1 MPMSFR
7 TSEHARELTT
17 KRGQCVCL
25 KLKAGTAHKM
35 QFNRPFMEGGKVRRR
50 IRVYDCRSKDGEKVN
65 QEMLETSGLDFK
77 GFIKLL
83 HRKFEIRSNETFVLA
98 TTDRA
103 VLNSK
108 IFEELQDDSTLHL
121 LKQKHQALTAAT
133 EEIINF
139 TPHYDTL
146 IQSGTYEYWAS
157 RGQNPLPY
165 SLAEL
170 IDNALSATAKNQR
183 VRKIEIRMMF
193 DDNLGK
199 PAVIV
204 LDNGCGM
211 TSKQL
216 KNWAVYR
223 LSKFTRDIGS
233 YGSEEE
239 GYVRPDP
246 VPRSLN
252 SDISFFG
259 VGGKQAVFHIG
270 DSVRMISKAYGSPDV
285 HEMVISKQDFENKVK
300 NKEDVYSGIIRNRK
314 PGDFSHVEKNDER
327 FLHNLILEESG
338 KEKFTAVVI
347 TGVFPDHIA
356 FLKQDIKVWTR
367 QLAQVYHYYI
377 HGVNGKELS
386 DSSADSDCHSEI
398 KITISL
404 RDKPPVVMDLRE
416 VENDVQTLYIKS
428 AVDTFEFKATTTQD
442 GGTVDGL
449 IRYHPFLY
457 DRETY
462 PEDPDAVQAPDDE
475 DDGVNEPGVL
485 HQERRKRPIFDC
497 FWNGRLI
504 PYTTVSEFDWCA
516 QSKGV
521 KELAECYSRISGVL
535 FTDDR
540 FPVSTNKLTFM
551 ELELTLKHRDSFF
564 TRIVKGQK
572 QRGNIQKEF
581 TQWLKNCHEK
591 WDKQVKFLNF
601 KKTITRTEL
610 SVKRMQYP
618 WATFTSIEW
627 DGKTYSKGQLVKSQK
642 TQPILYGSVV
652 RFLLY
657 GQHEEDV
664 FATGGEVEICME
676 PKAFHDKIK
685 TIPISK
691 IDKNA
696 TSEAIQR
703 NIDNDLAKLPEFL
716 SVSWPEGD
724 PWLEG
729 GIRPAGTPL
738 GPLNVNIMNKKG
750 ESMSQMPA
758 VGQGA
763 GKRLI
768 IDLKVFQHGQKKEVL
783 GYATPTSAKFFWFKK
798 IETLTGLGEYTL
810 ILRTLI
816 NESKVDSFGGREL
829 PSYKLNFTIKEGK
842 AESFVIGTMSSSLRV
857 GMPFDIPLQIK
868 DGYDHPTAP
877 PPDLK
882 PILKCSGL
890 TSLNFDKTDSS
901 ETTLYIRCVKASGK
915 VLNYQQPK
923 TYDLKVTLPGL
934 AQNTETIKFSLLPGT
949 AHSIHVTPED
959 KPIKVENGKTVLFNV
974 EIHDEEGNITANAK
988 QIVRCQVQGFPAMA
1002 TDCSNSGAGQIV
1014 VKPVNLKITKG
1025 HPEKLNVQFEM
1036 PSQKKIKPVVR
1047 ELEVV
1052 PSKRVCLM
1060 KICCKDDE
1068 NLVLT
1073 DNEKILWLA
1082 GGLMENLFYKLY
1094 DEAGRD
1100 VPLTAEIASKIKVNW
1115 TGDVNVKDLVQ
1126 GKLPDLRVPSQ
1137 VQVERFFQV
1146 SYQDQNVSVSFHIIP
1161 QPDEPKRLKATL
1173 LKSTVKLGEVIPG
1186 NISLELVDQYDNA
1199 TKTLSSDSKN
1209 HMAVKAEGLVESAIT
1224 FKWLERSSSVLVMG
1238 VQFRSGT
1245 LGPREICFTYEK
1257 YEERVIVKVT
1267 AGVPAQLKLVS
1278 GPVQPLQVLNDQ
1290 GIDTP
1295 FVVQLCDE
1303 WGNLCSDQRVVV
1315 ELKSSPQSLKVKS
1328 SVVSQPVNVEGK
1340 ASFTVTSLSGPK
1352 GYYQLDFKG
1361 SLDRK
1366 PIPGPSVNIT
1376 ITPDP
1381 NKPVSLSVVYDN
1393 NATFPAGGVFPVF
1406 SVKVVSDEGSPI
1418 TTFNPAAASM
1428 LLWKG
1433 VPSGRIPPKTATEL
1447 KCSKPM
1453 ENQKN
1458 DRFYF
1463 RDKEIPEQVGKHTIQ
1478 FSLRL
1483 ERAKL
1488 LFSEQITINVVAN
1501 QPVKL
1506 GPASQPPTPVV
1517 SYSKV
1522 LANRTLVE
1530 NMTLRIMDSSGN
1542 PAGEDLNGNVVISI
1556 KNCSGDSN
1564 QTIPLFEG
1572 KTKRLEISLEEGK
1585 AHVNRLALMENSPGE
1600 NGSAYTLLF
1609 TPKGPMVPPTLAPFE
1624 LPFHFYND
1632 ADNQRKMSELSK
1644 KKDDLTTAVHADKE
1658 LFNTYGQLLNVL
1670 TSHHIAASRKET
1682 SIRKEL
1688 DRRNMETAQT
1698 IPHFDRLITRKRA
1711 EIDKIM
1717 KAPRRVCSL
1726 QDHYKG
1732 QQDVLGMVGHLAFV
1746 QDDHAA
1752 WVISWHIQGDM
1763 DCVITKTTEAAKR
1776 IYDDTRGRQ
1785 QVMALD
1791 SVYVHPGNR
1800 PLPHMG
1806 SGCMLFDPPGNPIF
1820 ARDLLQYTADRD
1832 RDIAF
1837 KNILGET
1844 ILIDDL
1850 DSANNYR
1857 KAVVQKKKPCPT
1869 ILTRQ
1874 GDRVS
1879 SRGKFG
1885 GKNNKALPIDTL
1897 KVFGAPLSQHYFL
1910 LKDHIDLLTQQRLA
1924 LEKVDQAAKDRDH
1937 HLNDMKSPVMLRKVQ
1952 EMEERKKQLEEIERQ
1967 LVSTPGRPLKRALD
1981 NAGEPSGINP
1991 KRSSRDPRLRSTIPT

>member
-1 MPMSFR
+1 
-7 TSEHARELTT
+7 
-17 KRGQCVCL
+17 
-25 KLKAGTAHKM
+25 
-35 QFNRPFMEGGKVRRR
+35 MEGGNVRRR
-50 IRVYDCRSKDGEKVN
+50 IRIYDCRSKNGEKVN

-83 HRKFEIRSNETFVLA
+83 HRTFGIRSNETFVLA

-103 VLNSK
+103 VLDSK
-108 IFEELQDDSTLHL
+108 IFDELQDDSTLHL
-121 LKQKHQALTAAT
+121 LKQKHQALAAAT
-133 EEIINF
+133 EENINF

-170 IDNALSATAKNQR
+170 IDNALSATAKNQG

-193 DDNLGK
+193 DDTLGK

-204 LDNGCGM
+204 FDNGCGM

-223 LSKFTRDIGS
+223 LSKFTRDVGS
-233 YGSEEE
+233 YG
-239 GYVRPDP
+239 
-246 VPRSLN
+246 SLN

-270 DSVRMISKAYGSPDV
+270 DSVRMISKPYGSPDV
-285 HEMVISKQDFENKVK
+285 HEMVISKQDFEKKVK

-314 PGDFSHVEKNDER
+314 PGDFSHVKTNDER

-356 FLKQDIKVWTR
+356 FLKHDIKVWTR
-367 QLAQVYHYYI
+367 QLAEVYHYYI
-377 HGVNGKELS
+377 HGVNGKEMR
-386 DSSADSDCHSEI
+386 DSSADSDCHPEI
-398 KITISL
+398 KIMISL

-416 VENDVQTLYIKS
+416 VENDIQTMYIKS
-428 AVDTFEFKATTTQD
+428 AVDTFEFKATTAQD

-462 PEDPDAVQAPDDE
+462 PEDPNAVQAPDDE
-475 DDGVNEPGVL
+475 DDGDNEPGVL

-535 FTDDR
+535 FSDDR

-551 ELELTLKHRDSFF
+551 ELELKLKHRDTFF

-572 QRGNIQKEF
+572 QRGNIQKDF

-610 SVKRMQYP
+610 PVKRMQYP

-627 DGKTYSKGQLVKSQK
+627 DGKIYSKGQLVKSQK

-691 IDKNA
+691 IDKN
-696 TSEAIQR
+696 TTFEAIQR
-703 NIDNDLAKLPEFL
+703 NIDNDLAKLPECL

-729 GIRPAGTPL
+729 GARPAGTPL
-738 GPLNVNIMNKKG
+738 GPLSINIMNKKG
-750 ESMSQMPA
+750 ESISQMPA

-768 IDLKVFQHGQKKEVL
+768 IDLKVFQHGNKPEM
-783 GYATPTSAKFFWFKK
+783 
-798 IETLTGLGEYTL
+798 LTGLGEYTL

-816 NESKVDSFGGREL
+816 NENKADSFGGTEL

-868 DGYDHPTAP
+868 DGYDHPTVP

-882 PILKCSGL
+882 PILKC
-890 TSLNFDKTDSS
+890 
-901 ETTLYIRCVKASGK
+901 RRVKASGS
-915 VLNYQQPK
+915 VLNYLQPK
-923 TYDLKVTLPGL
+923 THDLRVTLPGL
-934 AQNTETIKFSLLPGT
+934 TQNTETIKFSLLPGT
-949 AHSIHVTPED
+949 AHSIHVMPED
-959 KPIKVENGKTVLFNV
+959 KPIKVDNGKPILFNI
-974 EIHDEEGNITANAK
+974 EIHDEAGNITANSK
-988 QIVRCQVQGFPAMA
+988 QIVRCEVQGSPGVA
-1002 TDCSNSGAGQIV
+1002 TDCSNSGAGQLMI
-1014 VKPVNLKITKG
+1014 KPVNLKIIKG
-1025 HPEKLNVQFEM
+1025 QPEKLHVQFEM

-1052 PSKRVCLM
+1052 PSKRVCRM
-1060 KICCKDDE
+1060 EICSKDDE

-1094 DEAGRD
+1094 DEADRD

-1115 TGDVNVKDLVQ
+1115 TGDVQ
-1126 GKLPDLRVPSQ
+1126 E
-1137 VQVERFFQV
+1137 ERFFQV
-1146 SYQDQNVSVSFHIIP
+1146 SYQDQNVSVSFHIKP
-1161 QPDEPKRLKATL
+1161 QPDEP
-1173 LKSTVKLGEVIPG
+1173 TVKLGEVIPG
-1186 NISLELVDQYDNA
+1186 NISLELVDQYDNV

-1209 HMAVKAEGLVESAIT
+1209 HMAVKAEES
-1224 FKWLERSSSVLVMG
+1224 SSSVLVMG

-1290 GIDTP
+1290 GINAP

-1303 WGNLCSDQRVVV
+1303 WGNPCSDQRVVV
-1315 ELKSSPQSLKVKS
+1315 QLRSSPQALKVKS

-1381 NKPVSLSVVYDN
+1381 NKPVSLSVVYDS

-1406 SVKVVSDEGSPI
+1406 SVTVVSDEGSPI
-1418 TTFNPAAASM
+1418 TTNPAAASM

-1433 VPSGRIPPKTATEL
+1433 MQCNPPKTATEL

-1453 ENQKN
+1453 ENQKS

-1463 RDKEIPEQVGKHTIQ
+1463 RDKEIPEQVGKHTVQ
-1478 FSLRL
+1478 FSLRWKEL
-1483 ERAKL
+1483 NSCAVNRKV
-1488 LFSEQITINVVAN
+1488 FVQITINVVAN

-1517 SYSKV
+1517 SYSKA

-1542 PAGEDLNGNVVISI
+1542 PTGEDLNGKVVISI
-1556 KNCSGDSN
+1556 KNCSGDGN
-1564 QTIPLFEG
+1564 QTIPQFEG
-1572 KTKRLEISLEEGK
+1572 KTTFLEISLEEGK
-1585 AHVNRLALMENSPGE
+1585 AHVGRLALMENSPGE

-1609 TPKGPMVPPTLAPFE
+1609 TPEGPMVPPTLAPFE

-1658 LFNTYGQLLNVL
+1658 LFNTYGQLLSVL
-1670 TSHHIAASRKET
+1670 TSHHIAASHKET

-1688 DRRNMETAQT
+1688 HRRNMETAQT
-1698 IPHFDRLITRKRA
+1698 IPHFDRLITEKRA
-1711 EIDKIM
+1711 ELEKIM
-1717 KAPRRVCSL
+1717 KTHTRVCSL
-1726 QDHYKG
+1726 THYKG

-1763 DCVITKTTEAAKR
+1763 DCVITQKPLKQRRGSMTTPGPAA
-1776 IYDDTRGRQ
+1776 GHGPRQ
-1785 QVMALD
+1785 CFCAPWQQTVAA
-1791 SVYVHPGNR
+1791 H
-1800 PLPHMG
+1800 G
-1806 SGCMLFDPPGNPIF
+1806 SGCMLFDPPGNPVY
-1820 ARDLLQYTADRD
+1820 ARDLLLYTEDRD
-1832 RDIAF
+1832 RDMAF
-1837 KNILGET
+1837 KTSSERQFLMMTWTLLTTTERRW
-1844 ILIDDL
+1844 L
-1850 DSANNYR
+1850 
-1857 KAVVQKKKPCPT
+1857 QKKKACPT

-1874 GDRVS
+1874 GDRGQLQGQVW
-1879 SRGKFG
+1879 RK
-1885 GKNNKALPIDTL
+1885 KNNKAPPIDTL
-1897 KVFGAPLSQHYFL
+1897 KVFGAPFPQHYFL
-1910 LKDHIDLLTQQRLA
+1910 LKDHIDLLTQQRSA
-1924 LEKVDQAAKDRDH
+1924 LEKVDQAAKDRDL
-1937 HLNDMKSPVMLRKVQ
+1937 HLNDMKSPEMMRKVK
-1952 EMEERKKQLEEIERQ
+1952 EMEERKKQSWKRLREQ
-1967 LVSTPGRPLKRALD
+1967 LASTPGRPLKRALD

-1991 KRSSRDPRLRSTIPT
+1991 KRSSRDPRLKSTIPT

>member
-1 MPMSFR
+1 PSWG
-7 TSEHARELTT
+7 
-17 KRGQCVCL
+17 GQ
-25 KLKAGTAHKM
+25 
-35 QFNRPFMEGGKVRRR
+35 VRRR
-50 IRVYDCRSKDGEKVN
+50 IRVYDCRSKNGEKVD
-65 QEMLETSGLDFK
+65 QECWKRVVWTSK
-77 GFIKLL
+77 ALL
-83 HRKFEIRSNETFVLA
+83 NFCAGIRSNETFVLA

-103 VLNSK
+103 VLDSK

-121 LKQKHQALTAAT
+121 LKQKHQALAAAT
-133 EEIINF
+133 EENINF

-170 IDNALSATAKNQR
+170 IDNALSATAKNQG

-193 DDNLGK
+193 DDTLGK

-223 LSKFTRDIGS
+223 LSKFTRDVGS
-233 YGSEEE
+233 YGSEDE

-246 VPRSLN
+246 VHRSLN

-270 DSVRMISKAYGSPDV
+270 DSVRMISKPYRSPDV

-314 PGDFSHVEKNDER
+314 
-327 FLHNLILEESG
+327 
-338 KEKFTAVVI
+338 
-347 TGVFPDHIA
+347 
-356 FLKQDIKVWTR
+356 
-367 QLAQVYHYYI
+367 
-377 HGVNGKELS
+377 
-386 DSSADSDCHSEI
+386 
-398 KITISL
+398 ISL

-416 VENDVQTLYIKS
+416 VENDIQTLYIKL
-428 AVDTFEFKATTTQD
+428 AVDTFEFKATTAQD

-475 DDGVNEPGVL
+475 DDGDNEPGVL

-521 KELAECYSRISGVL
+521 KELAECYGRISGVL

-551 ELELTLKHRDSFF
+551 ELELKLKQRDTFF

-581 TQWLKNCHEK
+581 TQWLKNCHAK

-610 SVKRMQYP
+610 PVKRMQYP

-627 DGKTYSKGQLVKSQK
+627 DGKIYSKGQLVKSQK
-642 TQPILYGSVV
+642 TQPILYGRVV

-664 FATGGEVEICME
+664 FATGGDVEICME

-716 SVSWPEGD
+716 SVSWPEED

-750 ESMSQMPA
+750 ESISQMPA

-798 IETLTGLGEYTL
+798 IVFVSGKIMYQVANISPLAETLTGLGEYTL

-816 NESKVDSFGGREL
+816 NENKADSFGGKEL
-829 PSYKLNFTIKEGK
+829 PSYKLNFTVKEGK
-842 AESFVIGTMSSSLRV
+842 AESFFIGTMSSSLRV

-868 DGYDHPTAP
+868 DGYDHPTVP

-901 ETTLYIRCVKASGK
+901 GTTLTIRRVKASGK
-915 VLNYQQPK
+915 VLNCQQPK

-934 AQNTETIKFSLLPGT
+934 TQNTETIKFSLLPGT

-959 KPIKVENGKTVLFNV
+959 KPIKVENGKPVSFNV
-974 EIHDEEGNITANAK
+974 EIHDEEGNITANSK
-988 QIVRCQVQGFPAMA
+988 QIVRYQVQGFPAEA
-1002 TDCSNSGAGQIV
+1002 TDCSKSGAGQIV
-1014 VKPVNLKITKG
+1014 IKPVNLKLTKG
-1025 HPEKLNVQFEM
+1025 QPEKLNVHFEI
-1036 PSQKKIKPVVR
+1036 PSQKKVKPVVR

-1052 PSKRVCLM
+1052 PSKRVCHM
-1060 KICCKDDE
+1060 EICSKDDE

-1094 DEAGRD
+1094 DEAARD

-1115 TGDVNVKDLVQ
+1115 TGDVNLRDLVQ
-1126 GKLPDLRVPSQ
+1126 GKLPDLQVPSQ
-1137 VQVERFFQV
+1137 VQEERFFQV
-1146 SYQDQNVSVSFHIIP
+1146 SYQDQNVP

-1186 NISLELVDQYDNA
+1186 NISLELVDQYDNV
-1199 TKTLSSDSKN
+1199 TKSLSFDSKN
-1209 HMAVKAEGLVESAIT
+1209 HMAVKAEGLDKSAIT
-1224 FKWLERSSSVLVMG
+1224 FKWQERGSSVLVMG
-1238 VQFRSGT
+1238 VQFRSGS

-1278 GPVQPLQVLNDQ
+1278 GPVQPLQVLNHQ

-1295 FVVQLCDE
+1295 CVTIGGTLLGPEGGGSIEVVTT
-1303 WGNLCSDQRVVV
+1303 VT
-1315 ELKSSPQSLKVKS
+1315 S

-1376 ITPDP
+1376 ITPNP

-1393 NATFPAGGVFPVF
+1393 NATFPAGGVFP
-1406 SVKVVSDEGSPI
+1406 GSAI
-1418 TTFNPAAASM
+1418 RKKST
-1428 LLWKG
+1428 K
-1433 VPSGRIPPKTATEL
+1433 
-1447 KCSKPM
+1447 
-1453 ENQKN
+1453 
-1458 DRFYF
+1458 
-1463 RDKEIPEQVGKHTIQ
+1463 
-1478 FSLRL
+1478 
-1483 ERAKL
+1483 
-1488 LFSEQITINVVAN
+1488 
-1501 QPVKL
+1501 
-1506 GPASQPPTPVV
+1506 
-1517 SYSKV
+1517 
-1522 LANRTLVE
+1522 
-1530 NMTLRIMDSSGN
+1530 
-1542 PAGEDLNGNVVISI
+1542 NGN
-1556 KNCSGDSN
+1556 
-1564 QTIPLFEG
+1564 
-1572 KTKRLEISLEEGK
+1572 
-1585 AHVNRLALMENSPGE
+1585 
-1600 NGSAYTLLF
+1600 
-1609 TPKGPMVPPTLAPFE
+1609 
-1624 LPFHFYND
+1624 
-1632 ADNQRKMSELSK
+1632 
-1644 KKDDLTTAVHADKE
+1644 
-1658 LFNTYGQLLNVL
+1658 
-1670 TSHHIAASRKET
+1670 
-1682 SIRKEL
+1682 
-1688 DRRNMETAQT
+1688 
-1698 IPHFDRLITRKRA
+1698 
-1711 EIDKIM
+1711 
-1717 KAPRRVCSL
+1717 
-1726 QDHYKG
+1726 
-1732 QQDVLGMVGHLAFV
+1732 
-1746 QDDHAA
+1746 
-1752 WVISWHIQGDM
+1752 
-1763 DCVITKTTEAAKR
+1763 
-1776 IYDDTRGRQ
+1776 
-1785 QVMALD
+1785 
-1791 SVYVHPGNR
+1791 
-1800 PLPHMG
+1800 
-1806 SGCMLFDPPGNPIF
+1806 
-1820 ARDLLQYTADRD
+1820 
-1832 RDIAF
+1832 
-1837 KNILGET
+1837 
-1844 ILIDDL
+1844 
-1850 DSANNYR
+1850 
-1857 KAVVQKKKPCPT
+1857 
-1869 ILTRQ
+1869 
-1874 GDRVS
+1874 
-1879 SRGKFG
+1879 
-1885 GKNNKALPIDTL
+1885 
-1897 KVFGAPLSQHYFL
+1897 
-1910 LKDHIDLLTQQRLA
+1910 
-1924 LEKVDQAAKDRDH
+1924 
-1937 HLNDMKSPVMLRKVQ
+1937 
-1952 EMEERKKQLEEIERQ
+1952 
-1967 LVSTPGRPLKRALD
+1967 
-1981 NAGEPSGINP
+1981 
-1991 KRSSRDPRLRSTIPT
+1991 

>member
-1 MPMSFR
+1 M
-7 TSEHARELTT
+7 HN
-17 KRGQCVCL
+17 
-25 KLKAGTAHKM
+25 M

-50 IRVYDCRSKDGEKVN
+50 IRIYDCRSKNGEKVN

-83 HRKFEIRSNETFVLA
+83 HRTFGIRSNETFVLA

-103 VLNSK
+103 VLDSK
-108 IFEELQDDSTLHL
+108 IFDELQDDSTLHL
-121 LKQKHQALTAAT
+121 LKQKHQALAAAT
-133 EEIINF
+133 EENINF

-170 IDNALSATAKNQR
+170 IDNALSATAKNQG

-193 DDNLGK
+193 DDTLGK

-223 LSKFTRDIGS
+223 LSKFTRDVGS
-233 YGSEEE
+233 YGSEDE

-270 DSVRMISKAYGSPDV
+270 DSVRMISKPYGSPDV
-285 HEMVISKQDFENKVK
+285 HEMVISKQDFEKKVK

-314 PGDFSHVEKNDER
+314 PGDLSHVKTNDER

-367 QLAQVYHYYI
+367 QLAEVYHYYI
-377 HGVNGKELS
+377 HGVNGKEMR
-386 DSSADSDCHSEI
+386 DSSADSDCHPEI
-398 KITISL
+398 KIMISL

-416 VENDVQTLYIKS
+416 VENDIQTMYIKS
-428 AVDTFEFKATTTQD
+428 AVDTFEFKATTAQD

-462 PEDPDAVQAPDDE
+462 PEDPNAVQAPDDE
-475 DDGVNEPGVL
+475 DDGDNEPGVL

-551 ELELTLKHRDSFF
+551 ELELKLKHRDTFF

-572 QRGNIQKEF
+572 QRGNIQKDF
-581 TQWLKNCHEK
+581 MQWLKNCHEK

-601 KKTITRTEL
+601 KKTITRSEL
-610 SVKRMQYP
+610 PVKRMQYP

-627 DGKTYSKGQLVKSQK
+627 DGKIYSKGQLVKSQK

-703 NIDNDLAKLPEFL
+703 NIDNDLAKLPECL
-716 SVSWPEGD
+716 NVSWPEGD

-729 GIRPAGTPL
+729 GARPAGTPL
-738 GPLNVNIMNKKG
+738 GPLSINIMNKKG
-750 ESMSQMPA
+750 ESISQMPA

-783 GYATPTSAKFFWFKK
+783 SHATPTSAKFFWFKK
-798 IETLTGLGEYTL
+798 IEMLTGLGEYTL

-816 NESKVDSFGGREL
+816 NENKADSFGGTEL

-868 DGYDHPTAP
+868 DGYDHPTVP

-882 PILKCSGL
+882 PILKCSSL
-890 TSLNFDKTDSS
+890 TSLNFDKTESS
-901 ETTLYIRCVKASGK
+901 GTTLYIRRVKASGK
-915 VLNYQQPK
+915 VLNYLQPK
-923 TYDLKVTLPGL
+923 TYDLRVTLPGL
-934 AQNTETIKFSLLPGT
+934 TQNTETIKFSLLPGT

-959 KPIKVENGKTVLFNV
+959 KPIKVDNGKPILFNV
-974 EIHDEEGNITANAK
+974 EIHDEAGNITANSK
-988 QIVRCQVQGFPAMA
+988 QIVRCEVQGFPGVA
-1002 TDCSNSGAGQIV
+1002 TDCSNSGAGQLMI
-1014 VKPVNLKITKG
+1014 KPVNLKIIKG
-1025 HPEKLNVQFEM
+1025 QPEKLHVQFEM
-1036 PSQKKIKPVVR
+1036 PSQKKIKPVMR

-1052 PSKRVCLM
+1052 PSKRVSRM
-1060 KICCKDDE
+1060 EICSKDDE

-1100 VPLTAEIASKIKVNW
+1100 IPLTAEIASKIKVNW
-1115 TGDVNVKDLVQ
+1115 TGDVNLRDLVQ
-1126 GKLPDLRVPSQ
+1126 GKLPDLKVPHQ
-1137 VQVERFFQV
+1137 VQEERFFQV
-1146 SYQDQNVSVSFHIIP
+1146 SYQDQNVSVSFHIKP
-1161 QPDEPKRLKATL
+1161 QPDEPNRLKATL

-1186 NISLELVDQYDNA
+1186 NISLELVDQYDNV

-1209 HMAVKAEGLVESAIT
+1209 HMAVKAEGLDESAIT
-1224 FKWLERSSSVLVMG
+1224 FKWQESSSSVLVMG

-1245 LGPREICFTYEK
+1245 VGPREICFTYEK

-1303 WGNLCSDQRVVV
+1303 WGNPCSDQRVVV
-1315 ELKSSPQSLKVKS
+1315 QLKSSPQALKVKS
-1328 SVVSQPVNVEGK
+1328 SVVSQPVNMEGK

-1406 SVKVVSDEGSPI
+1406 SVTVVSDEGSPI
-1418 TTFNPAAASM
+1418 TTNPAAASM

-1433 VPSGRIPPKTATEL
+1433 VQSGRIPPKTATEL

-1453 ENQKN
+1453 ENQKS

-1463 RDKEIPEQVGKHTIQ
+1463 RDKEIPEQVGKHTVQ

-1483 ERAKL
+1483 EGATF

-1522 LANRTLVE
+1522 LAHRTLVE

-1542 PAGEDLNGNVVISI
+1542 PTGEDLNGNVVISI
-1556 KNCSGDSN
+1556 KNCSGDGN
-1564 QTIPLFEG
+1564 KTIPLFEG
-1572 KTKRLEISLEEGK
+1572 KTTFLEISLEEGK
-1585 AHVNRLALMENSPGE
+1585 AHIDRLALMENSPGE

-1609 TPKGPMVPPTLAPFE
+1609 TPEGPMVPPTLAPFE

-1658 LFNTYGQLLNVL
+1658 LFNTYGQLLSVL
-1670 TSHHIAASRKET
+1670 TSHHIAASHKET
-1682 SIRKEL
+1682 SIRKDL
-1688 DRRNMETAQT
+1688 HRRNMETAQT
-1698 IPHFDRLITRKRA
+1698 IPHFDRLITEKRA
-1711 EIDKIM
+1711 EIEKIM
-1717 KAPRRVCSL
+1717 KTRRRVCSL

-1746 QDDHAA
+1746 EDDHAA

-1791 SVYVHPGNR
+1791 SVFVHPGNR

-1806 SGCMLFDPPGNPIF
+1806 SGCMLFDPPGNPVY
-1820 ARDLLQYTADRD
+1820 ARDLLLYTEDRD
-1832 RDIAF
+1832 RDMAF

-1885 GKNNKALPIDTL
+1885 GRNNKAQPIDTL
-1897 KVFGAPLSQHYFL
+1897 KVFGAPFPQHYFL
-1910 LKDHIDLLTQQRLA
+1910 LKDHIDLLTQQRSA
-1924 LEKVDQAAKDRDH
+1924 LEKVDQAAKARDH
-1937 HLNDMKSPVMLRKVQ
+1937 HLNNMKSPEMLRKVQ

-1981 NAGEPSGINP
+1981 SAGEPSGINP
-1991 KRSSRDPRLRSTIPT
+1991 KRSSRDPRLRSTT

>member
-1 MPMSFR
+1 
-7 TSEHARELTT
+7 
-17 KRGQCVCL
+17 
-25 KLKAGTAHKM
+25 
-35 QFNRPFMEGGKVRRR
+35 MEGGQVRRR
-50 IRVYDCRSKDGEKVN
+50 IRVYDCRSKNGEKVD

-77 GFIKLL
+77 GFIELL
-83 HRKFEIRSNETFVLA
+83 HRKLRPVSRNDTGWLNVSMNSLPSLAACFSLQTLGEIFIPHDIDSADMLQL
-98 TTDRA
+98 RA
-103 VLNSK
+103 CQY
-108 IFEELQDDSTLHL
+108 EELQDDSTLHL
-121 LKQKHQALTAAT
+121 LKQKHQALAAAT
-133 EEIINF
+133 EENINF

-170 IDNALSATAKNQR
+170 IDNALSATAKNQG

-193 DDNLGK
+193 DDTLGK

-223 LSKFTRDIGS
+223 LSKFTRDVGS
-233 YGSEEE
+233 YG
-239 GYVRPDP
+239 
-246 VPRSLN
+246 SLN

-270 DSVRMISKAYGSPDV
+270 DSVRMISKPYGSPDV

-314 PGDFSHVEKNDER
+314 PGDFSHLEKNDER

-338 KEKFTAVVI
+338 KENFTAVVI

-377 HGVNGKELS
+377 HGVNGKEMS
-386 DSSADSDCHSEI
+386 DSSADSDCHPEI
-398 KITISL
+398 KIMISL

-416 VENDVQTLYIKS
+416 VENDIQTLYIKL
-428 AVDTFEFKATTTQD
+428 AVDTFEFKATTAQD

-449 IRYHPFLY
+449 IR
-457 DRETY
+457 
-462 PEDPDAVQAPDDE
+462 
-475 DDGVNEPGVL
+475 
-485 HQERRKRPIFDC
+485 
-497 FWNGRLI
+497 
-504 PYTTVSEFDWCA
+504 FDWCA

-551 ELELTLKHRDSFF
+551 ELELKLKHRDTFF

-610 SVKRMQYP
+610 PVKRMQYP

-627 DGKTYSKGQLVKSQK
+627 DGKIYSKGQLVKSQK

-664 FATGGEVEICME
+664 FATGGDVEICME

-716 SVSWPEGD
+716 SVSWPEED

-750 ESMSQMPA
+750 ESISQMPA

-768 IDLKVFQHGQKKEVL
+768 IDLKVFQH
-783 GYATPTSAKFFWFKK
+783 AKFFWFKK

-816 NESKVDSFGGREL
+816 NENKADSFGGREL
-829 PSYKLNFTIKEGK
+829 PSYKLNFTVKEGK

-868 DGYDHPTAP
+868 DGYDHPTVP

-901 ETTLYIRCVKASGK
+901 GTTLTIRRVKASGK
-915 VLNYQQPK
+915 VLNCQQPK

-934 AQNTETIKFSLLPGT
+934 TQNTETIKFSLLPGT

-959 KPIKVENGKTVLFNV
+959 KPIKVENGKPVSFNV
-974 EIHDEEGNITANAK
+974 EIHDEEGNITANSK
-988 QIVRCQVQGFPAMA
+988 QIVRYQVQGFPAEA
-1002 TDCSNSGAGQIV
+1002 TDCSKSGAGQIV
-1014 VKPVNLKITKG
+1014 IKPVNLKLTKG
-1025 HPEKLNVQFEM
+1025 QPEKLNVQFEI

-1052 PSKRVCLM
+1052 PSKRVCHM
-1060 KICCKDDE
+1060 EICSKDDE

-1094 DEAGRD
+1094 DEAARD

-1115 TGDVNVKDLVQ
+1115 TGDVNLRDLVQ
-1126 GKLPDLRVPSQ
+1126 GKLPDLQVPSQ
-1137 VQVERFFQV
+1137 VQEERFFQV
-1146 SYQDQNVSVSFHIIP
+1146 SYQEQNVSVSFHIIP

-1186 NISLELVDQYDNA
+1186 NISLELVDQYDNV
-1199 TKTLSSDSKN
+1199 TKSLSSDSKN
-1209 HMAVKAEGLVESAIT
+1209 HMAVKAEGLDESAIT
-1224 FKWLERSSSVLVMG
+1224 FKWQEGSSSVLVMG

-1267 AGVPAQLKLVS
+1267 AGLPAQLKLVS
-1278 GPVQPLQVLNDQ
+1278 GPVPPLQVLNDQ

-1303 WGNLCSDQRVVV
+1303 WGNPCSDQRVVV
-1315 ELKSSPQSLKVKS
+1315 QLKSSPQSLKVMS

-1376 ITPDP
+1376 ITPNP
-1381 NKPVSLSVVYDN
+1381 NKPVSLSVVYNN
-1393 NATFPAGGVFPVF
+1393 NATFPAGGVFP
-1406 SVKVVSDEGSPI
+1406 GSPI

-1433 VPSGRIPPKTATEL
+1433 VPSGRNPPKTATEL

-1483 ERAKL
+1483 EGAKF

-1556 KNCSGDSN
+1556 KNSSGDSN

-1572 KTKRLEISLEEGK
+1572 KTKSVEISLEEGK
-1585 AHVNRLALMENSPGE
+1585 AHIDRLAIMENSPGE

-1609 TPKGPMVPPTLAPFE
+1609 TPEGPMVPPTLAPFE

-1658 LFNTYGQLLNVL
+1658 LFNTYGQLLSVL
-1670 TSHHIAASRKET
+1670 TSHHIAASHKET

-1688 DRRNMETAQT
+1688 HRRNMESAQT
-1698 IPHFDRLITRKRA
+1698 IPHFDRLITEKRA
-1711 EIDKIM
+1711 EIEKIM
-1717 KAPRRVCSL
+1717 KVPRRVCSL

-1746 QDDHAA
+1746 QDDNAA
-1752 WVISWHIQGDM
+1752 WVISWHIHGDM

-1800 PLPHMG
+1800 PLPHIG
-1806 SGCMLFDPPGNPIF
+1806 SGCMLFDPPGNPVF
-1820 ARDLLQYTADRD
+1820 ARDLLLYTEDRD

-1885 GKNNKALPIDTL
+1885 GKNNKAPPIDTL
-1897 KVFGAPLSQHYFL
+1897 KVFGAPLPPHYYL
-1910 LKDHIDLLTQQRLA
+1910 LKDHIVLLTQQRSA

-1937 HLNDMKSPVMLRKVQ
+1937 HLNDMKSPEMMRKVQ
-1952 EMEERKKQLEEIERQ
+1952 EMKERKKQLEEIETQ

-1991 KRSSRDPRLRSTIPT
+1991 KRSSRDPRLRSTNPT